1 MSIYPEI
8 TQREFCDHVDD
19 DDFFLVYG
27 NPVVLIADNGTKLF
41 CIAFPM
47 YERLIR
53 ISGRGD
59 EIDTIKRECA
69 EQYQRELSD
78 QTMTARADGEDAR
91 QDGDS

>member
-27 NPVVLIADNGTKLF
+27 NPVVIIADGGTKLL
-41 CIAFPM
+41 CTAFPM
-47 YERLIR
+47 YERLMR
-53 ISGRGD
+53 MAGRGD

-69 EQYQRELSD
+69 EQYQWELSD
-78 QTMTARADGEDAR
+78 QTITARAAGEDAR
-91 QDGDS
+91 PNGDP

>member
-27 NPVVLIADNGTKLF
+27 NPVVIIADNGTKLF
-41 CIAFPM
+41 CIVFPM

>member
-27 NPVVLIADNGTKLF
+27 NPVVVGEDSGTKLL

-47 YERLIR
+47 YERLMR
-53 ISGRGD
+53 IAGRGD
-59 EIDTIKRECA
+59 EIDTIEHECA

-78 QTMTARADGEDAR
+78 HTITARADGEDAR

>member
-8 TQREFCDHVDD
+8 TQREFCDHVED

-27 NPVVLIADNGTKLF
+27 NPVVIIADSGTKLL

-47 YERLIR
+47 YERFMR
-53 ISGRGD
+53 IAGRGD

-69 EQYQRELSD
+69 EQYQRELSA
-78 QTMTARADGEDAR
+78 QTITARAAGEDAR
-91 QDGDS
+91 EDGAP